1 LVGKRGWDIIV
12 DGLEVEGVGHVFGL
26 PGHPAAL
33 YDSLYDSDIEPV
45 LVRHEASGSFMAYA
59 YGKMK
64 RSPGV
69 CFASPG
75 PGVSN
80 LVPGVLEAWSGCVP
94 MLALGGSAALEH
106 EGEGVFQETPQM
118 EVFRGIT
125 KWGFRVLRAERAS
138 WALRRA
144 LTLTVNGKPGPVYLE
159 VPFDVGQE
167 KTKETRYHPSIHFVR
182 SRPEPDFLKRA
193 EELLLV
199 AERPVI
205 VAGGGALYSGCSAE
219 LVKLAELLGAPVLT
233 TPSGRGVIPE
243 DHPLSLGQVGLYRTK
258 LGRDAYQSADLVVS
272 LGSRNEEFQTAA
284 WRYYPEGAAFIQ
296 VDIDPSE
303 LGRNFQPTVPI
314 VADAKLFL
322 LDLLAYTRER
332 VKKTPLSKMPR
343 VKSIIEAT
351 AAYMAEV
358 QAECGDASKPIKT
371 KRVVYEACRVF
382 GPKTVLVNENG
393 SQDLWSYYWPYWAV
407 GALDSCVAPGEQ
419 TCMGLAV
426 AGCIGAKLAA
436 PERPVVCTTGDGAF
450 QMFMKEMPTAVQ
462 NKAPVTWVVLNNY
475 SLGWIKLHER
485 ANKERYIAVDFEAQ
499 PDFVKIAEASG
510 CYGTQV
516 TDPEDV
522 KKALRKAKKENERGV
537 PAMVEF
543 VVDPWDFP
551 EGFKEFQP
559 DLFTIRVQESP

>member
-1 LVGKRGWDIIV
+1 MVGKRVWDIV
-12 DGLEVEGVGHVFGL
+12 VNGLEVEGVSHVFGL

-33 YDSLYDSDIEPV
+33 YDSLYDSDIESI

-106 EGEGVFQETPQM
+106 EGEGAFQETPQM
-118 EVFRGIT
+118 EIFKGIT
-125 KWGFRVLRAERAS
+125 KWGFRVPRAERAS

-144 LTLTVNGKPGPVYLE
+144 LTLAVNGKPGPVYLE

-167 KTKETRYHPSIHFVR
+167 KTNETQYHPSIRFVR
-182 SRPEPDFLKRA
+182 SRPEPDALKRA
-193 EELLLV
+193 AELLLV
-199 AERPVI
+199 AERPII
-205 VAGGGALYSGCSAE
+205 VAGGGALYSGCLTE
-219 LVKLAELLGAPVLT
+219 LVKLAELFGVPVLT

-258 LGRDAYQSADLVVS
+258 LGRDAYQSADLIVS

-284 WRYYPEGAAFIQ
+284 WRYYPEGAALIQ

-303 LGRNFQPTVPI
+303 LGRNFRPTVPI

-322 LDLLAYTRER
+322 QDLLAYARGR
-332 VKKTPLSKMPR
+332 VKRVPLSRMPR
-343 VKSIIEAT
+343 VKGIIEAT
-351 AAYMAEV
+351 AAYLAEV
-358 QAECGDASKPIKT
+358 YAESGDASKPIKT

-393 SQDLWSYYWPYWAV
+393 SQDLWSYYWPYWVV
-407 GALDSCVAPGEQ
+407 GALDGCVAPGEQ

-426 AGCIGAKLAA
+426 AGCIGAKLAT

-450 QMFMKEMPTAVQ
+450 QMFMKEMSTAVQ
-462 NKAPVTWVVLNNY
+462 YKTPVTWIVLNNY

-485 ANKERYIAVDFEAQ
+485 ANRGRYIAVDFEAQ

-510 CYGTQV
+510 CYGAQV

-522 KKALRKAKKENERGV
+522 KKTLRRAKRENKRGI

-559 DLFTIRVQESP
+559 DLFT

>member
-1 LVGKRGWDIIV
+1 MVGKRVWDIV
-12 DGLEVEGVGHVFGL
+12 VNGLEVEGVDHVFGL
-26 PGHPAAL
+26 PGHPSAL

-45 LVRHEASGSFMAYA
+45 LVRHEASGSFMAYV

-80 LVPGVLEAWSGCVP
+80 LIPGVLEAWSGCVP

-106 EGEGVFQETPQM
+106 EGEGAFQETPQM
-118 EVFRGIT
+118 EFFKGIT
-125 KWGFRVLRAERAS
+125 KWGFRVPRAERAS

-144 LTLTVNGKPGPVYLE
+144 FTLAVNGKPGPVYLE

-167 KTKETRYHPSIHFVR
+167 KTEETQYHPSIHLVR
-182 SRPEPDFLKRA
+182 SRPEPDALKRA
-193 EELLLV
+193 AELILV
-199 AERPVI
+199 AERPII

-219 LVKLAELLGAPVLT
+219 LVKLAELFGLPVLT
-233 TPSGRGVIPE
+233 TPGGRGVIPE

-258 LGRDAYQSADLVVS
+258 LGRDAYQSADLIIS

-284 WRYYPEGAAFIQ
+284 WRYYPEGAALIQ

-303 LGRNFQPTVPI
+303 LGRNFRPTVPI

-322 LDLLAYTRER
+322 QDLLAYTHGR
-332 VKKTPLSKMPR
+332 VKKTPLSRMPR
-343 VKSIIEAT
+343 VKRIIEAT

-358 QAECGDASKPIKT
+358 YRESGDASKPIKS
-371 KRVVYEACRVF
+371 KRVIYEACRVF

-407 GALDSCVAPGEQ
+407 GALDGCVAPGEQ

-450 QMFMKEMPTAVQ
+450 QMFMKEMSTAVQ
-462 NKAPVTWVVLNNY
+462 YKTPVTWVVLNNY

-485 ANKERYIAVDFEAQ
+485 ANRERYIAVDFEAQ
-499 PDFVKIAEASG
+499 PDFVKIAQASG
-510 CYGTQV
+510 CYGAQV
-516 TDPEDV
+516 IEPEDV
-522 KKALRKAKKENERGV
+522 KKTLRRAKRENERGV

-559 DLFTIRVQESP
+559 DLFT

>member
-1 LVGKRGWDIIV
+1 MAGKRVWDVIV
-12 DGLEVEGVGHVFGL
+12 DGLKVEGVGHVFGL

-59 YGKMK
+59 YGKLK

-94 MLALGGSAALEH
+94 MLALGGSAPLEH
-106 EGEGVFQETPQM
+106 EGEGAFQEAPQM
-118 EVFRGIT
+118 ELFRPIT
-125 KWGFRVLRAERAS
+125 KWGFKVSQANRAT
-138 WALRRA
+138 WALSRA
-144 LTLTVNGKPGPVYLE
+144 LTLSVNGKPGPVYLE

-167 KTKETRYHPSIHFVR
+167 KVKDAYYHRSIPFVR
-182 SRPEPDFLKRA
+182 ARPDPDAVKRA
-193 EELLLV
+193 AELLLV
-199 AERPVI
+199 AEKPVI

-219 LVKLAELLGAPVLT
+219 LVKLAELFGTPVLT
-233 TPSGRGVIPE
+233 TPSGRGIIPE
-243 DHPLSLGQVGLYRTK
+243 THPLSLGQVGLYRTR
-258 LGRDAYQSADLVVS
+258 LGRDAYQSADLVIS

-284 WRYYPEGAAFIQ
+284 WRYYPEGAALIQ

-303 LGRNFQPTVPI
+303 LGRNFQPAVP
-314 VADAKLFL
+314 VVGDAKLFL
-322 LDLLAYTRER
+322 RDLLVYCRGR
-332 VKKTPLSKMPR
+332 VKRTPLSNMPR
-343 VKSIIEAT
+343 VKGVVEAT
-351 AAYMAEV
+351 TAYIAEV
-358 QAECGDASKPIKT
+358 SEECGDASKPIKT
-371 KRVVYEACRVF
+371 KRVIYEACRVF

-407 GALDSCVAPGEQ
+407 GALDGCVAPAEQ

-462 NKAPVTWVVLNNY
+462 HKAPVTWIVLNNY

-485 ANKERYIAVDFEAQ
+485 ANRERYIAVDFEAH
-499 PDFVKIAEASG
+499 PDFVKIAQASG
-510 CYGTQV
+510 CYGVKV

-522 KKALRKAKKENERGV
+522 KKALRRAKKENEQGV
-537 PAMVEF
+537 PVMVEF

-559 DLFTIRVQESP
+559 ELFN

>member
-1 LVGKRGWDIIV
+1 LAGKRVWDMIV
-12 DGLEVEGVGHVFGL
+12 DGLKVEGVGHVFGL

-33 YDSLYDSDIEPV
+33 YDSLYDSDIKPV

-94 MLALGGSAALEH
+94 MLALGGSTSLEH
-106 EGEGVFQETPQM
+106 EGEGAFQEAPQM
-118 EVFRGIT
+118 ELFRSIT
-125 KWGFRVLRAERAS
+125 KWGFRVTRGDRAS
-138 WALRRA
+138 WALSRA
-144 LTLTVNGKPGPVYLE
+144 LTLAVNGKPGPVYLE

-167 KTKETRYHPSIHFVR
+167 KIKETQYHKSIPFVR
-182 SRPEPDFLKRA
+182 TRPDPDTVKRA
-193 EELLLV
+193 AELLLA
-199 AERPVI
+199 AERQVV
-205 VAGGGALYSGCSAE
+205 VAGGGALYSGCSVE
-219 LVKLAELLGAPVLT
+219 LLKLAELFGLPVLT

-258 LGRDAYQSADLVVS
+258 LGRDAYKSTDLIIS

-284 WRYYPEGAAFIQ
+284 WSYYPKGASFIQ
-296 VDIDPSE
+296 VDIDSSE
-303 LGRNFQPTVPI
+303 LGRNFQPAVP
-314 VADAKLFL
+314 VVGDVKLFL
-322 LDLLAYTRER
+322 QDLLTYCHKR
-332 VKKTPLSKMPR
+332 VKRTLLSKMPR
-343 VKSIIEAT
+343 VKSLVEAT

-358 QAECGDASKPIKT
+358 YAECSDSSKPIKT

-407 GALDSCVAPGEQ
+407 GALDGCVAPAEQ

-436 PERPVVCTTGDGAF
+436 PERPVICTTGDGAF

-462 NKAPVTWVVLNNY
+462 YNAPVTWVVLNNY
-475 SLGWIKLHER
+475 SLGWIKLHEK
-485 ANKERYIAVDFEAQ
+485 ANRERYIAVDFEAQ

-510 CYGTQV
+510 CYGVRV

-522 KKALRKAKKENERGV
+522 KKALRRAKKENERDV

-551 EGFKEFQP
+551 DGFKEFQP
-559 DLFTIRVQESP
+559 DLFK

>member
-1 LVGKRGWDIIV
+1 MADKRVWDVIV
-12 DGLEVEGVGHVFGL
+12 DGLKVERIGHVFGL

-45 LVRHEASGSFMAYA
+45 LVRHESSGSFMAYA
-59 YGKMK
+59 YGKLK

-80 LVPGVLEAWSGCVP
+80 LIPGVLEAWSGCVP
-94 MLALGGSAALEH
+94 MLALGGSAPLEH
-106 EGEGVFQETPQM
+106 EGEGAFQEAPQM
-118 EVFRGIT
+118 ELFKPIT
-125 KWGFRVLRAERAS
+125 KWGFRVLQANRAT
-138 WALRRA
+138 WALSRA
-144 LTLTVNGKPGPVYLE
+144 LTLSVNGKPGPVYLE

-167 KTKETRYHPSIHFVR
+167 RVKDTYYHPSIPFVR
-182 SRPEPDFLKRA
+182 ARPDPDAVKRA
-193 EELLLV
+193 AELLLV
-199 AERPVI
+199 AEKPVI
-205 VAGGGALYSGCSAE
+205 VAGGGALYSSCSAE
-219 LVKLAELLGAPVLT
+219 LLKLAELFGTPVLT
-233 TPSGRGVIPE
+233 TPSGRGIILE
-243 DHPLSLGQVGLYRTK
+243 THPLSLGQVGLYRTR
-258 LGRDAYQSADLVVS
+258 LGRDAYKSADLIIS

-284 WRYYPEGAAFIQ
+284 WRYYPEGAALIQ

-303 LGRNFQPTVPI
+303 LGRNFQPAVP
-314 VADAKLFL
+314 VVGDAKLFL
-322 LDLLAYTRER
+322 RDLLVYCRGR
-332 VKKTPLSKMPR
+332 VKRTPLSKMPR
-343 VKSIIEAT
+343 VKGVVEAR
-351 AAYMAEV
+351 AAYFAEV
-358 QAECGDASKPIKT
+358 SEECGDASKPIKT
-371 KRVVYEACRVF
+371 KRVIYEACRVF

-407 GALDSCVAPGEQ
+407 GALDGCVAPAEQ

-462 NKAPVTWVVLNNY
+462 HKAPVTWVVLNNY

-485 ANKERYIAVDFEAQ
+485 ANRERYIAVDFEAQ
-499 PDFVKIAEASG
+499 PDFVKIAQASG
-510 CYGTQV
+510 CYGVKV

-522 KKALRKAKKENERGV
+522 KKALRRAKKENEQGV

-543 VVDPWDFP
+543 VVDSWDFP

-559 DLFTIRVQESP
+559 ELFK

>member
-1 LVGKRGWDIIV
+1 LAGKRVWDVIV
-12 DGLEVEGVGHVFGL
+12 GGLKVEGVGHVFGL

-94 MLALGGSAALEH
+94 MLALGGSAPLEH
-106 EGEGVFQETPQM
+106 EGEGAFQEAPQM
-118 EVFRGIT
+118 ELFRPIT
-125 KWGFRVLRAERAS
+125 KWGFRVPRGDRAN
-138 WALRRA
+138 WALSRA

-167 KTKETRYHPSIHFVR
+167 KVKDTQYHLSISFTRA
-182 SRPEPDFLKRA
+182 RPDPDAVKRA
-193 EELLLV
+193 TELLLV
-199 AERPVI
+199 AKKPVI
-205 VAGGGALYSGCSAE
+205 VAGGGALYSGCSTE
-219 LVKLAELLGAPVLT
+219 LVKLAELFGAPVLT

-243 DHPLSLGQVGLYRTK
+243 THPLSLGQVGLYRTR
-258 LGRDAYQSADLVVS
+258 LGRDAYQSADLVIS

-284 WRYYPEGAAFIQ
+284 WRYYPDGAALIQ

-303 LGRNFQPTVPI
+303 LGRNFQPAVP
-314 VADAKLFL
+314 VVGDAKLFL
-322 LDLLAYTRER
+322 RDLLTYCRGR
-332 VKKTPLSKMPR
+332 LKKTPLSKMPR
-343 VKSIIEAT
+343 VKGIVEAT
-351 AAYMAEV
+351 VAYMAEV
-358 QAECGDASKPIKT
+358 YAECGDASKPIKT
-371 KRVVYEACRVF
+371 KRAIYEACRVF

-407 GALDSCVAPGEQ
+407 GALDGCVAPAEQ

-462 NKAPVTWVVLNNY
+462 HKAPVTWVVLNNY

-485 ANKERYIAVDFEAQ
+485 ANRERYIAVDFEAQ
-499 PDFVKIAEASG
+499 PDFVKIAQASG
-510 CYGTQV
+510 CYGIRV
-516 TDPEDV
+516 TDPNDV
-522 KKALRKAKKENERGV
+522 KKALKKAKKENELGV

-559 DLFTIRVQESP
+559 ELFK

>member
-1 LVGKRGWDIIV
+1 MGKRVWDIIV
-12 DGLEVEGVGHVFGL
+12 NGLEVEGVSHVFGL

-45 LVRHEASGSFMAYA
+45 LVRHEASGSFMAYV

-64 RSPGV
+64 RSPGI

-106 EGEGVFQETPQM
+106 EGEGAFQETPQM
-118 EVFRGIT
+118 ELFKGIT
-125 KWGFRVLRAERAS
+125 KWGFRVPRAERAS

-144 LTLTVNGKPGPVYLE
+144 LTLAVNGKPGPVYLE

-167 KTKETRYHPSIHFVR
+167 KTKETQYHPSIRFVR
-182 SRPEPDFLKRA
+182 SRPEPDALKRA
-193 EELLLV
+193 AELLLV
-199 AERPVI
+199 AERPII

-219 LVKLAELLGAPVLT
+219 LAKLAELFGVPVLT

-258 LGRDAYQSADLVVS
+258 LGREAYQSADLIVS

-284 WRYYPEGAAFIQ
+284 WRYYPEGAALIQ

-303 LGRNFQPTVPI
+303 LGRNFRPTVPI

-322 LDLLAYTRER
+322 QDLLAYARGR
-332 VKKTPLSKMPR
+332 VKRTPLSRMPR
-343 VKSIIEAT
+343 VKGIIDAA

-358 QAECGDASKPIKT
+358 YAESGDASKPIKT

-407 GALDSCVAPGEQ
+407 GALDGCVAPGEQ

-426 AGCIGAKLAA
+426 AGCIGAKLAT

-462 NKAPVTWVVLNNY
+462 YKTPVTWIVLNNY

-485 ANKERYIAVDFEAQ
+485 ANRGRYIAVDFEAQ
-499 PDFVKIAEASG
+499 PDFVKIAQASG

-522 KKALRKAKKENERGV
+522 KKTLRRAKRENERGI

-559 DLFTIRVQESP
+559 DLFT

>member
-1 LVGKRGWDIIV
+1 LSGKRGWDVIV
-12 DGLEVEGVGHVFGL
+12 DGLKVEGVSHVFGI

-94 MLALGGSAALEH
+94 MLALGGSASLEH
-106 EGEGVFQETPQM
+106 EGEGAFQESPQM
-118 EVFRGIT
+118 EIFRGIT
-125 KWGFRVLRAERAS
+125 KWAFRIPRSDRAS

-159 VPFDVGQE
+159 VPFDIGQE
-167 KTKETRYHPSIHFVR
+167 VTKETWYTHSIPLVR
-182 SRPEPDFLKRA
+182 TRPEPTALKRA
-193 EELLLV
+193 ADLLLV
-199 AERPVI
+199 AENPVI
-205 VAGGGALYSGCSAE
+205 VAGGGALYSSCSSELMEIAE
-219 LVKLAELLGAPVLT
+219 LFGAPILT
-233 TPSGRGVIPE
+233 TPSGRGIISE

-258 LGRDAYQSADLVVS
+258 LGRDAYQSSDLIIS
-272 LGSRNEEFQTAA
+272 IGSRNEEFQTAA
-284 WRYYPEGAAFIQ
+284 WRYYPDGAALIQ
-296 VDIDPSE
+296 VDIDSSE

-314 VADAKLFL
+314 VSDAKLFL
-322 LDLLAYTRER
+322 QDLKAYVKDR
-332 VKKTPLSKMPR
+332 VKKTPLSKMHK
-343 VKSIIEAT
+343 VKNIVEAT
-351 AAYMAEV
+351 AAYLAEV
-358 QAECGDASKPIKT
+358 NAECGDSSKPIKT
-371 KRVVYEACRVF
+371 KRVIYEACRNF
-382 GPKTVLVNENG
+382 GPKTVLINENG

-407 GALDSCVAPGEQ
+407 GALDGCVAPAEQ

-462 NKAPVTWVVLNNY
+462 YKAPVTWVVLNNY

-485 ANKERYIAVDFEAQ
+485 ANKERYIAVDFDSQ
-499 PDFVKIAEASG
+499 PDFVKIAQASG
-510 CYGTQV
+510 CYGLQV
-516 TDPEDV
+516 TDSGDI
-522 KKALRKAKKENERGV
+522 KKALLRAKKENEHGV
-537 PAMVEF
+537 PAMIEF

-559 DLFTIRVQESP
+559 DLFK

>member
-1 LVGKRGWDIIV
+1 MVGKRVWDIIV
-12 DGLEVEGVGHVFGL
+12 NGLEVEGVSHVFGL

-45 LVRHEASGSFMAYA
+45 LVRHEASGSFMAYV

-64 RSPGV
+64 RSPGI

-106 EGEGVFQETPQM
+106 EGEGAFQETPQM
-118 EVFRGIT
+118 ELFKGIT
-125 KWGFRVLRAERAS
+125 KWGFRVPRAERAS

-144 LTLTVNGKPGPVYLE
+144 LTLAINGKPGPVYLE

-167 KTKETRYHPSIHFVR
+167 KTKETQYHPSIRFVR
-182 SRPEPDFLKRA
+182 SRPEPDALKRA
-193 EELLLV
+193 AELLLV
-199 AERPVI
+199 AERPII

-219 LVKLAELLGAPVLT
+219 LAKLAELFGVPVLT

-258 LGRDAYQSADLVVS
+258 LGREAYQSADLIVS

-284 WRYYPEGAAFIQ
+284 WRYYPEGAALIQ

-303 LGRNFQPTVPI
+303 LGRNFRPTVPI

-322 LDLLAYTRER
+322 QDLLAYARGR
-332 VKKTPLSKMPR
+332 VKRTPLSRMPR
-343 VKSIIEAT
+343 VKGIIDAA

-358 QAECGDASKPIKT
+358 YAESGDASKPIKT

-407 GALDSCVAPGEQ
+407 GALDGCVAPGEQ

-426 AGCIGAKLAA
+426 AGCIGAKLAT

-462 NKAPVTWVVLNNY
+462 YKTPVTWIVLNNY

-485 ANKERYIAVDFEAQ
+485 ANRGRYIAVDFEAQ
-499 PDFVKIAEASG
+499 PDFVKIAQASG
-510 CYGTQV
+510 CYGAQV

-522 KKALRKAKKENERGV
+522 KKTLRRAKRENERGI

-559 DLFTIRVQESP
+559 DLFT

>member
-1 LVGKRGWDIIV
+1 MVEKRCWDVLV
-12 DGLEVEGVGHVFGL
+12 DGLRQEGVGHIFGL
-26 PGHPAAL
+26 PGHPDAL

-45 LVRHEASGSFMAYA
+45 LVRHEASGAFMAYA
-59 YGKMK
+59 YGKIK
-64 RSPGV
+64 RRPGV

-80 LVPGVLEAWSGCVP
+80 LVSGVLEAWSGCVP
-94 MLALGGSAALEH
+94 MIALGGSAALSH
-106 EGEGVFQETPQM
+106 EGEGVFQEAPQL

-125 KWGFRVLRAERAS
+125 KWGFRIPQADRAS

-144 LTLTVNGKPGPVYLE
+144 FTLVVNGKPGPVYLE
-159 VPFDVGQE
+159 VPFDVGQVM
-167 KTKETRYHPSIHFVR
+167 TKETNYISSIPFTRVR
-182 SRPEPDFLKRA
+182 PDAEAVKRA
-193 EELLLV
+193 AELLLV
-199 AERPVI
+199 AQRPVI

-219 LVKLAELLGAPVLT
+219 LVKLAELFGAPVVT

-243 DHPLSLGQVGLYRTK
+243 NHPLALGQVGLYRTR
-258 LGRDAYQSADLVVS
+258 LSRDAYQTADLVIS
-272 LGSRNEEFQTAA
+272 IGSRNEEFQTAA
-284 WRYYPEGAAFIQ
+284 WRYYPQGAALIQ
-296 VDIDPSE
+296 VDIDSSE
-303 LGRNFQPTVPI
+303 LGRNFQPTVP
-314 VADAKLFL
+314 VVGDAKLFL
-322 LDLLAYTRER
+322 QDLFTYTKSR
-332 VKKTPLSKMPR
+332 VKRIPLSKMPR
-343 VKSIIEAT
+343 VKTMVEAT
-351 AAYMAEV
+351 AAYMVDVDE
-358 QAECGDASKPIKT
+358 ECRDATKPIKT

-382 GPKTVLVNENG
+382 GAKTVLVNENG

-407 GALDSCVAPGEQ
+407 GALDGCVAPAEQ

-436 PERPVVCTTGDGAF
+436 PGRPVVCTTGDGAF

-462 NKAPVTWVVLNNY
+462 YNAPVTWVVLNNF

-485 ANKERYIAVDFEAQ
+485 ANRERYIAVDFEVQ

-510 CYGTQV
+510 CFGTRV
-516 TDPEDV
+516 TEPEDI
-522 KKALRKAKKENERGV
+522 KKALRRAKKENERGV

-559 DLFTIRVQESP
+559 ELFK

>member
-1 LVGKRGWDIIV
+1 LASKRGWDVIV
-12 DGLEVEGVGHVFGL
+12 DGLKAEGVGHVFGL
-26 PGHPAAL
+26 PGHPCAL

-45 LVRHEASGSFMAYA
+45 LVRHEASGSFMSYA

-94 MLALGGSAALEH
+94 MLALGGSASLEH
-106 EGEGVFQETPQM
+106 EGEGAFQEAPQM
-118 EVFRGIT
+118 EIFKGIT
-125 KWGFRVLRAERAS
+125 KWGFRVPRADRAS
-138 WALRRA
+138 WATRRA
-144 LTLTVNGKPGPVYLE
+144 FTLAVNGKPGPVYLE

-167 KTKETRYHPSIHFVR
+167 KIKETSYVHSVPFTRT
-182 SRPEPDFLKRA
+182 RPDADAVKRA
-193 EELLLV
+193 ADLLLS
-199 AERPVI
+199 AKKPII
-205 VAGGGALYSGCSAE
+205 VAGGGALYSGCSPE
-219 LVKLAELLGAPVLT
+219 LVKLVALMGIPVLT
-233 TPSGRGVIPE
+233 TPSGRGILPE
-243 DHPLSLGQVGLYRTK
+243 DHPLYLGQVGLYRTK
-258 LGRDAYQSADLVVS
+258 LGRDAYQSADLVIS

-284 WRYYPEGAAFIQ
+284 WRYYPDSASLIQ

-303 LGRNFQPTVPI
+303 LGRNFQPTVP
-314 VADAKLFL
+314 VVSDAKLFL
-322 LDLLAYTRER
+322 QDLTSFIRGK
-332 VKKTPLSKMPR
+332 VKRTALQKMPR
-343 VKSIIEAT
+343 VKSLLDAK
-351 AAYMAEV
+351 AVYMAEV
-358 QAECGDASKPIKT
+358 YDECADSSKPIKT

-382 GPKTVLVNENG
+382 GPKTILVNENG

-407 GALDSCVAPGEQ
+407 GALDGCVAPAEQ

-436 PERPVVCTTGDGAF
+436 PERPVVCTTGDAAF

-462 NKAPVTWVVLNNY
+462 HKAPVTWIVLNNY

-499 PDFVKIAEASG
+499 PDFVKIAQASG
-510 CYGTQV
+510 CYGAQV
-516 TDPEDV
+516 TESADITKV
-522 KKALRKAKKENERGV
+522 LRRAKKANERGV

-551 EGFKEFQP
+551 DGFKEFQP
-559 DLFTIRVQESP
+559 ELFK

>member
-1 LVGKRGWDIIV
+1 MVGKRVWDIV
-12 DGLEVEGVGHVFGL
+12 VNGLEVEGVDHVFGL
-26 PGHPAAL
+26 PGHPSAL

-45 LVRHEASGSFMAYA
+45 LVRHEASGSFMAYV

-106 EGEGVFQETPQM
+106 EGEGAFQETPQM
-118 EVFRGIT
+118 EFFKGIT
-125 KWGFRVLRAERAS
+125 KWGFRVPRAERAS

-144 LTLTVNGKPGPVYLE
+144 FTLAVNGKPGPVYLE

-167 KTKETRYHPSIHFVR
+167 KTEETQYHPSIHLVR
-182 SRPEPDFLKRA
+182 SRPEPDALKRA
-193 EELLLV
+193 AELLLV
-199 AERPVI
+199 AERPII

-219 LVKLAELLGAPVLT
+219 LVKLAELFGLPVLT

-258 LGRDAYQSADLVVS
+258 LGRDAYQSADLIIS

-284 WRYYPEGAAFIQ
+284 WRYYPEGAALIQ

-303 LGRNFQPTVPI
+303 LGRNFRPTVPI

-322 LDLLAYTRER
+322 QDLLAYTHGR
-332 VKKTPLSKMPR
+332 VKKTPLSRMPR

-358 QAECGDASKPIKT
+358 YRESGDASKPIKS
-371 KRVVYEACRVF
+371 KRVIYEACRVF

-407 GALDSCVAPGEQ
+407 GALDGCVAPGEQ

-450 QMFMKEMPTAVQ
+450 QMFMKEMSTAVQ
-462 NKAPVTWVVLNNY
+462 YKTPVTWVVLNNY

-485 ANKERYIAVDFEAQ
+485 ANRERYIAVDFEAQ
-499 PDFVKIAEASG
+499 PDFVKIAQASG
-510 CYGTQV
+510 CFGAQV
-516 TDPEDV
+516 IEPEDV
-522 KKALRKAKKENERGV
+522 KNTLRRAKRENERGV

-559 DLFTIRVQESP
+559 DLFT

>member
-1 LVGKRGWDIIV
+1 MVGKRGWDVIV
-12 DGLEVEGVGHVFGL
+12 NGLKVEGVGHVFGL
-26 PGHPAAL
+26 PGHPTAL
-33 YDSLYDSDIEPV
+33 YDSLYDSDIEPI
-45 LVRHEASGSFMAYA
+45 LVRHESSGSFMAYA
-59 YGKMK
+59 YGKM
-64 RSPGV
+64 RRRPGV

-80 LVPGVLEAWSGCVP
+80 LVPGILEAWSGCVP
-94 MLALGGSAALEH
+94 MLALGGSASLEH
-106 EGEGVFQETPQM
+106 EGEGAFQEAPQM

-125 KWGFRVLRAERAS
+125 KWGFRVSRADRAS

-144 LTLTVNGKPGPVYLE
+144 FTIAVNGKPGPVYLE
-159 VPFDVGQE
+159 FPFDVGQE
-167 KTKETRYHPSIHFVR
+167 KTKKTQYHPSIPFVR
-182 SRPEPDFLKRA
+182 TRPDLDALKGA
-193 EELLLV
+193 AELLLV

-205 VAGGGALYSGCSAE
+205 VAGGGALYSGCSAV
-219 LVKLAELLGAPVLT
+219 LVKLAELFGAPVLT

-258 LGRDAYQSADLVVS
+258 LGRDAYQSADLIIS
-272 LGSRNEEFQTAA
+272 IGSRNEEFQTAA

-314 VADAKLFL
+314 VSDAKLFL
-322 LDLLAYTRER
+322 QDMLAYAHGR
-332 VKKTPLSKMPR
+332 VKKTPLAKMPR
-343 VKSIIEAT
+343 VKRIVETTAT
-351 AAYMAEV
+351 YMAEV
-358 QAECGDASKPIKT
+358 YAECGSASKPIKT

-393 SQDLWSYYWPYWAV
+393 SQDLWSYYWPYWTV
-407 GALDSCVAPGEQ
+407 GALDGCVAPAEQ

-426 AGCIGAKLAA
+426 AGCIGVKLAA

-462 NKAPVTWVVLNNY
+462 YKAPVTWIVLNNY

-485 ANKERYIAVDFEAQ
+485 ANRERYIAVDFEAQ

-510 CYGTQV
+510 CYGAQV

-522 KKALRKAKKENERGV
+522 KKALTRAKKENERGV

-543 VVDPWDFP
+543 VIDPWDFP
-551 EGFKEFQP
+551 DGFKEFQP
-559 DLFTIRVQESP
+559 DLFK

>member
-1 LVGKRGWDIIV
+1 MVGKRVWDIIV
-12 DGLEVEGVGHVFGL
+12 NGLEVEGVSHVFGL

-45 LVRHEASGSFMAYA
+45 LVRHEASGSFMAYV

-64 RSPGV
+64 RSPGI

-106 EGEGVFQETPQM
+106 EGEGAFQETPQM
-118 EVFRGIT
+118 ELFKGIT
-125 KWGFRVLRAERAS
+125 KWGFRVPRAERAS

-144 LTLTVNGKPGPVYLE
+144 LTLAVNGKPGPVYLE

-167 KTKETRYHPSIHFVR
+167 KTKETQYHPSIRFVR
-182 SRPEPDFLKRA
+182 SRPEPDALKRA
-193 EELLLV
+193 AELLLV
-199 AERPVI
+199 AERPII

-219 LVKLAELLGAPVLT
+219 LAKLAELFGVPVLT

-258 LGRDAYQSADLVVS
+258 LGREAYQSADLIVS

-284 WRYYPEGAAFIQ
+284 WRYYPEGAALIQ

-303 LGRNFQPTVPI
+303 LGRNFRPTVPI

-322 LDLLAYTRER
+322 QDLLAYARGR
-332 VKKTPLSKMPR
+332 VKRTPLSRMPR
-343 VKSIIEAT
+343 VKGIIDAA

-358 QAECGDASKPIKT
+358 YAESGDASKPIKT

-407 GALDSCVAPGEQ
+407 GALDGCVAPGEQ

-426 AGCIGAKLAA
+426 AGCIGAKLAT

-462 NKAPVTWVVLNNY
+462 YKTPVTWIVLNNY

-485 ANKERYIAVDFEAQ
+485 ANRGRYIAVDFEAQ
-499 PDFVKIAEASG
+499 PDFVKIAQASG
-510 CYGTQV
+510 CYGAQV

-522 KKALRKAKKENERGV
+522 KKTLRRAKRENERGI

-559 DLFTIRVQESP
+559 DLFT

>member
-1 LVGKRGWDIIV
+1 LVSKRGWDAIV
-12 DGLEVEGVGHVFGL
+12 EGLGAEGVGHVFGL
-26 PGHPAAL
+26 PGHPDAL
-33 YDSLYDSDIEPV
+33 YDSLYDSDIEPI

-75 PGVSN
+75 PGVAN

-94 MLALGGSAALEH
+94 MLALGGSAPLTH
-106 EGEGVFQETPQM
+106 EGEGAFQEAPQM
-118 EVFRGIT
+118 EFFRGIT
-125 KWGFRVLRAERAS
+125 KWGFRVPRADRAS
-138 WALRRA
+138 WALSRA
-144 LTLTVNGKPGPVYLE
+144 LTLAVNGKPGPVYLE

-167 KTKETRYHPSIHFVR
+167 KTKETRHHPSIPFVR
-182 SRPEPDFLKRA
+182 TRPDPDAVKRA
-193 EELLLV
+193 AELLLV

-219 LVKLAELLGAPVLT
+219 LVKLAELFGAPVLT

-258 LGRDAYQSADLVVS
+258 LGRAAYQSADLIVS

-284 WRYYPEGAAFIQ
+284 WSYYPEGAALIQ

-303 LGRNFQPTVPI
+303 LGRNLQPAVP
-314 VADAKLFL
+314 VVGDARLFIQ
-322 LDLLAYTRER
+322 DLLAYARGR
-332 VKKTPLSKMPR
+332 VKRVPLSKMPR
-343 VKSIIEAT
+343 VKGIVEAT

-358 QAECGDASKPIKT
+358 HAECGDSSKPIKT
-371 KRVVYEACRVF
+371 KRVIYEACRVF

-407 GALDSCVAPGEQ
+407 GALDGCVAPGEQ

-462 NKAPVTWVVLNNY
+462 YKAPVTWVVLNNY

-485 ANKERYIAVDFEAQ
+485 ANRERYIAVDFEAQ

-510 CYGTQV
+510 CHGVQV
-516 TDPEDV
+516 TDPEDI
-522 KKALRKAKKENERGV
+522 KKALRRAKKENERGV

-559 DLFTIRVQESP
+559 DLFK

>member
-1 LVGKRGWDIIV
+1 LPGKRGWDVIV
-12 DGLEVEGVGHVFGL
+12 DGLKVEGVSHVFGI

-94 MLALGGSAALEH
+94 MLALGGSASLEH
-106 EGEGVFQETPQM
+106 EGEGAFQESPQM
-118 EVFRGIT
+118 EIFRGIT
-125 KWGFRVLRAERAS
+125 KWAFRIPRADRAS

-167 KTKETRYHPSIHFVR
+167 VTKETRYTHSIPLVR
-182 SRPEPDFLKRA
+182 TRPEPIALKRA
-193 EELLLV
+193 AELLLV
-199 AERPVI
+199 AENPVI
-205 VAGGGALYSGCSAE
+205 VAGGGALYSSCSSELMEIAE
-219 LVKLAELLGAPVLT
+219 LFGAPILT
-233 TPSGRGVIPE
+233 TPSGRGIISE

-258 LGRDAYQSADLVVS
+258 LGRDAYQSSDLIIS
-272 LGSRNEEFQTAA
+272 IGSRNEEFQTAA
-284 WRYYPEGAAFIQ
+284 WRYYPDGAALIQ
-296 VDIDPSE
+296 VDIDSSE
-303 LGRNFQPTVPI
+303 LGRNFQPNVPI
-314 VADAKLFL
+314 VSDAKLFL
-322 LDLLAYTRER
+322 QDLKAYVKDR
-332 VKKTPLSKMPR
+332 VKKTPLLKMPK
-343 VKSIIEAT
+343 VKNIVEAT
-351 AAYMAEV
+351 AAYLTEIY
-358 QAECGDASKPIKT
+358 AECGDSSKPIKT
-371 KRVVYEACRVF
+371 KRVIYEACRVF

-407 GALDSCVAPGEQ
+407 GALDGCVAPAEQ

-436 PERPVVCTTGDGAF
+436 PQRQVVCTTGDGAF

-462 NKAPVTWVVLNNY
+462 YKAPVTWVVLNNY

-485 ANKERYIAVDFEAQ
+485 ANKERYIAVDFDSQ
-499 PDFVKIAEASG
+499 PDFVKIAQASG
-510 CYGTQV
+510 CYGLQV
-516 TDPEDV
+516 TDSGDI
-522 KKALRKAKKENERGV
+522 KKALLRAKKENEHGV
-537 PAMVEF
+537 PAMIEF

-559 DLFTIRVQESP
+559 DLFK

>member
-1 LVGKRGWDIIV
+1 MAGKRVWDVIV
-12 DGLEVEGVGHVFGL
+12 DGLKVEGVDHIFGL

-94 MLALGGSAALEH
+94 MLALGGSASLEH
-106 EGEGVFQETPQM
+106 EGEGAFQEAPQM

-125 KWGFRVLRAERAS
+125 KWGFRVPRADRAS
-138 WALRRA
+138 WALSRA
-144 LTLTVNGKPGPVYLE
+144 FTLAVNGKPGPVYLE

-167 KTKETRYHPSIHFVR
+167 KVEETQYHQSISFVR
-182 SRPEPDFLKRA
+182 SRSDPDAVKRA
-193 EELLLV
+193 AELLLV
-199 AERPVI
+199 AEKPVI
-205 VAGGGALYSGCSAE
+205 VAGGGALYSGCSTE
-219 LVKLAELLGAPVLT
+219 LMRLAELFGAPVLT

-243 DHPLSLGQVGLYRTK
+243 DHPMSLGQVGLYRTR
-258 LGRDAYQSADLVVS
+258 LGRDAYQSADLIIS

-284 WRYYPEGAAFIQ
+284 WSYYPQGAAFIQ
-296 VDIDPSE
+296 VDIDASE
-303 LGRNFQPTVPI
+303 LGRNFQPSVP
-314 VADAKLFL
+314 VVGDAKLFL
-322 LDLLAYTRER
+322 QDLLVYCRKRAKR
-332 VKKTPLSKMPR
+332 TPLSKMPR
-343 VKSIIEAT
+343 AKSIVET
-351 AAYMAEV
+351 TSAYMAEV
-358 QAECGDASKPIKT
+358 YSECRDSSKPIKT
-371 KRVVYEACRVF
+371 KRAVYEACRVF

-407 GALDSCVAPGEQ
+407 GALNGCVAPAEQ

-462 NKAPVTWVVLNNY
+462 HKAPVTWVVLNNY
-475 SLGWIKLHER
+475 SLGWIKLHEK
-485 ANKERYIAVDFEAQ
+485 ANMERYIAVDFEAQ

-510 CYGTQV
+510 CYGIRV

-522 KKALRKAKKENERGV
+522 KKALMRAKKENEGGV

-559 DLFTIRVQESP
+559 DLFK

>member
-1 LVGKRGWDIIV
+1 LVGKRVWDIIV
-12 DGLEVEGVGHVFGL
+12 NGLEVEGVSHVFGL

-45 LVRHEASGSFMAYA
+45 LVRHEASGSFMAYV

-64 RSPGV
+64 RSPGI

-106 EGEGVFQETPQM
+106 EGEGAFQETPQM
-118 EVFRGIT
+118 ELFKGIT
-125 KWGFRVLRAERAS
+125 KWGFRVPRAERAS

-144 LTLTVNGKPGPVYLE
+144 LTLAVNGKPGPVYLE

-167 KTKETRYHPSIHFVR
+167 KTKETQYHPSIRFVR
-182 SRPEPDFLKRA
+182 SRPEPDALKRA
-193 EELLLV
+193 AELLLV
-199 AERPVI
+199 AERPII

-219 LVKLAELLGAPVLT
+219 LAKLAELFGVPVLT

-258 LGRDAYQSADLVVS
+258 LGREAYQSADLIVS

-284 WRYYPEGAAFIQ
+284 WRYYPEGAALIQ

-303 LGRNFQPTVPI
+303 LGRNFRPTVPI

-322 LDLLAYTRER
+322 QDLLAYARGR
-332 VKKTPLSKMPR
+332 VKRTPLSRMPR
-343 VKSIIEAT
+343 VKGIIDAA

-358 QAECGDASKPIKT
+358 YAESGDASKPIKT

-407 GALDSCVAPGEQ
+407 GALDGCVAPGEQ

-426 AGCIGAKLAA
+426 AGCIGAKLAT

-462 NKAPVTWVVLNNY
+462 YKTPVTWIVLNNY

-485 ANKERYIAVDFEAQ
+485 ANRGRYIAVDFEAQ
-499 PDFVKIAEASG
+499 PDFVKIAQASG
-510 CYGTQV
+510 CYGAQV

-522 KKALRKAKKENERGV
+522 KKTLRRAKRENERGI

-559 DLFTIRVQESP
+559 DLFT